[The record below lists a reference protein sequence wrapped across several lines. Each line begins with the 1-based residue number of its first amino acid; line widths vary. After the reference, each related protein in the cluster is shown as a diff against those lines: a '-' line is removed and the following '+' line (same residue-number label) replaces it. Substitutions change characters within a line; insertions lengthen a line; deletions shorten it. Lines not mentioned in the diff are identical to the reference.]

1 MNTILIIGSLGLVV
15 VAAIVTVIALKQE
28 ERKMKEYQTDVFSYQ
43 DELKRSHEYEEN
55 SIKNVVPI
63 QLWMYGIGLVVSIVL
78 IIAFAIYY

>member
-28 ERKMKEYQTDVFSYQ
+28 ERKIKKYQTEVFSYE
-43 DELKRSHEYEEN
+43 DELKRSQEYEEN
-55 SIKNVVPI
+55 SIRNVIPI
-63 QLWMYGIGLVVSIVL
+63 QLWMYGIGLVASIVL